1 MGKLI
6 WAAVSQPI
14 ADDLEDNPIGIELAM
29 DSMNDDLVE
38 AGFNVDDMGT
48 DTDTVR
54 IRWVIIDYVPHEP
67 SHVYGTF
74 ATVKAA
80 MDYAARQGF
89 GVTGTYE
96 IKNLIDI
103 NEEV

>member
-1 MGKLI
+1 MGKFI

-38 AGFNVDDMGT
+38 AGFNVDEMGT
-48 DTDTVR
+48 DTMR
-54 IRWVIIDYVPHEP
+54 SRWVIIDYVPHEP

-74 ATVKAA
+74 ATEKAA

-89 GVTGTYE
+89 GISGAYE
-96 IKNLIDI
+96 VKNILEI
-103 NEEV
+103 NEEE